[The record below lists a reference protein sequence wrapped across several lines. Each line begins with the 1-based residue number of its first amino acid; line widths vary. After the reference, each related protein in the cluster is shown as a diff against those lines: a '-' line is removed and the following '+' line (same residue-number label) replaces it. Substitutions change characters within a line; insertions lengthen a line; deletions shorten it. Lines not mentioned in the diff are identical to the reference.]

1 MKTNI
6 WIFLCVLF
14 FCGCSDFLEE
24 SSQDE
29 IRPAT
34 VDDMEQLLIGEVYM
48 TDWDH
53 EKFSEGYT
61 RLLTDDIQCYG
72 ISDEQYRSQLE
83 GGRYAF
89 SWAREMFDERGGGID
104 EFLWAQ
110 PYERIKGCN
119 VVIEYLDKVTG
130 DNKKRENLRGEA
142 YVMRGYYYF
151 MLVNFFG
158 MPYNYGD
165 PAKNPGVPL
174 KLDMGVRDEYLSR
187 NSVAE
192 VYASVEKDLLK
203 GISLLEANPIERN
216 FNRAGYCMG
225 KAVLSRMYLYMEDW
239 DNALKYA
246 DEIIQERPALRNL
259 LQCDLHAFPVYDGVY
274 QRTSP
279 EEIIWARPTPG
290 TNQTWSYRTPYG
302 LSEELLDCMTK
313 EFTTE
318 SLKVD
323 STYVYF
329 VPDWPSFGGYWDYEY
344 ENKDQGDLRQL
355 AFLKS
360 SYIYEN
366 GVYTMFLDVIEKDGL
381 EANRGIRTAEVYLNR
396 AEAYIH
402 KYMETGQDDF
412 RRKALEDLN
421 YLRRHRF
428 TSPYV
433 LVEESETYK
442 HFDFMS
448 ADDLFEFYKEERRRE
463 LCEEGHHRW
472 FDLRRYG
479 MPRIEHIYF
488 ARPGETQRFVLEE
501 KSSWYCLPIPE
512 IIREANPKLEPNL

>member
-151 MLVNFFG
+151 RFF
-158 MPYNYGD
+158 
-165 PAKNPGVPL
+165 
-174 KLDMGVRDEYLSR
+174 
-187 NSVAE
+187 SV
-192 VYASVEKDLLK
+192 
-203 GISLLEANPIERN
+203 
-216 FNRAGYCMG
+216 
-225 KAVLSRMYLYMEDW
+225 
-239 DNALKYA
+239 
-246 DEIIQERPALRNL
+246 
-259 LQCDLHAFPVYDGVY
+259 
-274 QRTSP
+274 
-279 EEIIWARPTPG
+279 
-290 TNQTWSYRTPYG
+290 
-302 LSEELLDCMTK
+302 
-313 EFTTE
+313 
-318 SLKVD
+318 
-323 STYVYF
+323 
-329 VPDWPSFGGYWDYEY
+329 
-344 ENKDQGDLRQL
+344 
-355 AFLKS
+355 
-360 SYIYEN
+360 
-366 GVYTMFLDVIEKDGL
+366 
-381 EANRGIRTAEVYLNR
+381 
-396 AEAYIH
+396 
-402 KYMETGQDDF
+402 
-412 RRKALEDLN
+412 
-421 YLRRHRF
+421 
-428 TSPYV
+428 
-433 LVEESETYK
+433 
-442 HFDFMS
+442 
-448 ADDLFEFYKEERRRE
+448 
-463 LCEEGHHRW
+463 
-472 FDLRRYG
+472 
-479 MPRIEHIYF
+479 
-488 ARPGETQRFVLEE
+488 
-501 KSSWYCLPIPE
+501 
-512 IIREANPKLEPNL
+512 